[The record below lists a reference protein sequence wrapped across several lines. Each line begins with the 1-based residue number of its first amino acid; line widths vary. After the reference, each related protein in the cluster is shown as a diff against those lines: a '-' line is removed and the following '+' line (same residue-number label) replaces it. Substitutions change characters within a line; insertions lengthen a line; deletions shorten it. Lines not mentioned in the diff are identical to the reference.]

1 MLKFRGYSR
10 FIWDLIQ
17 RLAHQHTTRECCV
30 FSGTSSVQHSNTRT
44 WSQHSDLKFAQKG
57 ILDPHAKWR
66 NKTNFCTQ
74 SNTEAR
80 RLYRLFLRRSEN
92 LHHYS
97 AFFSSPNVPSNT
109 CFEKHAQW
117 SLIRTDTQRGVVSG
131 LSQNRNLRS
140 KIWWF
145 TEFCNSHYVSHFAA
159 FFIVTGAKI
168 SIVNSCFLFTLYS
181 YFKTQAR
188 WRRKIS
194 QSSLGFFIPLQ
205 VKKKKCKQ
213 GGCFSILPGGRTKIG
228 PSISVTKSLME
239 KAIVHRG
246 VEKFGKLLMIL
257 PQVHLRKPCYDFYFL

>member
-17 RLAHQHTTRECCV
+17 RLATEHTHECEC
-30 FSGTSSVQHSNTRT
+30 FGTSSVQHSNTRT

-80 RLYRLFLRRSEN
+80 RLYRLFLRRSES
-92 LHHYS
+92 LHHNS
-97 AFFSSPNVPSNT
+97 TLFSSPNVPSNT
-109 CFEKHAQW
+109 HFLLQKHAQW

-181 YFKTQAR
+181 YSSAR
-188 WRRKIS
+188 TLDVEIS
-194 QSSLGFFIPLQ
+194 QSSLVFLFLCRS
-205 VKKKKCKQ
+205 KKK
-213 GGCFSILPGGRTKIG
+213 
-228 PSISVTKSLME
+228 M
-239 KAIVHRG
+239 
-246 VEKFGKLLMIL
+246 
-257 PQVHLRKPCYDFYFL
+257 

>member
-30 FSGTSSVQHSNTRT
+30 FSDTSSVQHSNTRT
-44 WSQHSDLKFAQKG
+44 WSQHFDLKFAQKG

-80 RLYRLFLRRSEN
+80 RLYRLFLRRSES
-92 LHHYS
+92 LHHNS
-97 AFFSSPNVPSNT
+97 TLFSSPNVPSNT
-109 CFEKHAQW
+109 HFLLQKHAQW

-188 WRRKIS
+188 WRRRFLS
-194 QSSLGFFIPLQ
+194 RVWVFLFLCRS
-205 VKKKKCKQ
+205 KKK
-213 GGCFSILPGGRTKIG
+213 
-228 PSISVTKSLME
+228 M
-239 KAIVHRG
+239 
-246 VEKFGKLLMIL
+246 
-257 PQVHLRKPCYDFYFL
+257 